1 MEKAAD
7 CVGQLRA
14 AQAALAVER
23 YRLAASSALPDSLRQ
38 LVPKY
43 LAGVPDDPYDGK
55 PLRYKKLSP
64 KGYVVYSIGRNRQDD
79 GGTPRPAAG
88 KADGP
93 YDLTFAVRR

>member
-14 AQAALAVER
+14 VQAALAVER
-23 YRLAASSALPDSLRQ
+23 YRLGTGSTLPDSLGQ

-43 LAGVPDDPYDGK
+43 LAAVPDDPYDGK
-55 PLRYKKLSP
+55 PLRYKNLSP
-64 KGYVVYSIGRNRQDD
+64 KGYVAYSIGRNRVDD
-79 GGTPRPAAG
+79 GGVPKPTAG
-88 KADGP
+88 NADGP